1 MADEVIKKIK
11 ITQDTLP
18 TINSITGKYDIRY
31 RVISEDKNRT
41 SHWSPIINL
50 DPQYTY
56 VSGNIDIVSSG
67 ITTVAWDTVTIKVGA
82 QTIRQAKDYDVW
94 VKWSKAPGNGDWN
107 YVQRVSGNS
116 ISLVHPSTFYIN
128 GVDQLSAPNRITI
141 EIYLKGEPIT
151 RDSENLLVYSP
162 AMHTI

>member
-1 MADEVIKKIK
+1 MANEIIKKIK
-11 ITQDTLP
+11 INSDSLP

-41 SHWSPIINL
+41 SHWSPIVSL

-56 VSGNIDIVSSG
+56 PPGNINIVSSG
-67 ITTVAWDTVTIKVGA
+67 ITTVAWDTVTIKIGTQVIA
-82 QTIRQAKDYDVW
+82 QAKDYDVW
-94 VKWSKAPGNGDWN
+94 VKWSRAAGSGDWN

-116 ISLVHPSTFYIN
+116 ISLVHPTTFYIN
-128 GVDQLSAPNRITI
+128 GVNQALAPNRVTI

-151 RDSENLLVYSP
+151 RDTTNLRVYNP
-162 AMHTI
+162 AMHMI

>member
-128 GVDQLSAPNRITI
+128 GVDQLSAPNRVTI
-141 EIYLKGEPIT
+141 EVYLKGEPIT

>member
-1 MADEVIKKIK
+1 MAKEIIKKIK
-11 ITQDTLP
+11 IDSDSLP

-31 RVISEDKNRT
+31 RVKSEDKNRT
-41 SHWSPIINL
+41 SHWSPIVSL

-56 VSGNIDIVSSG
+56 VSGNINIVSSG
-67 ITTVAWDTVTIKVGA
+67 ITTVAWDTVTIKIGTQVIA
-82 QTIRQAKDYDVW
+82 QAKDYDVW
-94 VKWSKAPGNGDWN
+94 VKWSRAAGSGDWN

-116 ISLVHPSTFYIN
+116 ISLVHPTTFYIN
-128 GVDQLSAPNRITI
+128 GVNQALAPNRVTI

-151 RDSENLLVYSP
+151 RDTTNLRVYNP

>member
-11 ITQDTLP
+11 ISQDTLP

-94 VKWSKAPGNGDWN
+94 VKWSKAAGNGDWN

-128 GVDQLSAPNRITI
+128 GVDQTDAPNRITV
-141 EIYLKGEPIT
+141 EIYLKGEPVT
-151 RDSENLLVYSP
+151 RSSANLLVYSP

>member
-94 VKWSKAPGNGDWN
+94 VKWSKAAGNGDWN

-128 GVDQLSAPNRITI
+128 GVDQSDAPNRITI